1 MKTRSLFVS
10 TTALGLVIA
19 ISLKGQD
26 RATPPP
32 TPANDAPSAILF
44 QNVRVFDG
52 KSSQL
57 SSPSHVLI
65 RGNL

>member
-1 MKTRSLFVS
+1 MKT
-10 TTALGLVIA
+10 TACIVALLCA
-19 ISLKGQD
+19 
-26 RATPPP
+26 ATLSAPAQTAPPP
-32 TPANDAPSAILF
+32 HVTLF